1 MSLITSASPWTS
13 ETPAPKRQSTMH
25 KNKTVKKTPLPLP
38 QQLPGLSMNRGS
50 VETMSDY
57 VSDAQT
63 YQESKETPSAHRDPG
78 EDRQQRINELI
89 QTMHQR
95 QVDNDGQRLADF
107 KPLSHPIVRTKKPD
121 DGAPPADAPTYLP
134 NPVFGHDPPFAQ
146 QQQRGQQGP
155 SAPSWAPAGADSD
168 QTANQNYYSVYRAP
182 PTITQAPYYM
192 QRGGGG
198 AGSVGASPPADQKW
212 SDKMNYI
219 IHLLEEQTN
228 EKSNTSTEEFVMFA
242 MVGVFIIYV
251 LDSFSRHGRY
261 VR

>member
-1 MSLITSASPWTS
+1 
-13 ETPAPKRQSTMH
+13 MH
-25 KNKTVKKTPLPLP
+25 KNKTVKKTPLPPLQPLQPLP
-38 QQLPGLSMNRGS
+38 LPQQQLPGLSMTRGS

-57 VSDAQT
+57 VSDAQM
-63 YQESKETPSAHRDPG
+63 YQESQETPTVHRDPD

-182 PTITQAPYYM
+182 PTITQAPYYV
-192 QRGGGG
+192 QRGSSG
-198 AGSVGASPPADQKW
+198 AGSMGAAPPADQKW

>member
-1 MSLITSASPWTS
+1 
-13 ETPAPKRQSTMH
+13 MH
-25 KNKTVKKTPLPLP
+25 KNKTVKKTPLPLQ

-63 YQESKETPSAHRDPG
+63 YQESKETPSVQRDPG

-121 DGAPPADAPTYLP
+121 DGTASSPPADAPTYLP

-146 QQQRGQQGP
+146 QKQQQRGQQGP
-155 SAPSWAPAGADSD
+155 SVPSWAPAGADSD

-182 PTITQAPYYM
+182 PTITQAPYYV
-192 QRGGGG
+192 QRGSSG
-198 AGSVGASPPADQKW
+198 AAAPPADQKW